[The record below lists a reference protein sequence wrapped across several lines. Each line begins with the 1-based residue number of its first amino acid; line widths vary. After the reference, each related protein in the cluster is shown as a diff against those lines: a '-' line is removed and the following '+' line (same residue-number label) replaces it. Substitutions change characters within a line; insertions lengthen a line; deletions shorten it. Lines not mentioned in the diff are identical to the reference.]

1 MNKVLASLYLF
12 SLAYAESVQTN
23 SAEVIVPEEAVIQ
36 ADQDDSKMMDT
47 KSSQEEVE
55 YPGRL
60 SIGGYYLYQ
69 QNTLGKRNSA
79 FGEADL
85 FIPLLQN
92 SNTLFF
98 LNVRG
103 LDFYAKSIEGNFGLG
118 VRHIFSDWDWL
129 VGLYAF
135 YDLKR
140 SNLANNFQQITTGIE
155 VKSDKWTFDAN
166 GYFPVGR
173 TRKRAGTFDKTELR
187 DGVGS
192 FKNIY
197 FVEGQEVALWGFD
210 AEIGYE
216 VLDNFSL
223 FVGGFHFDRSGAKNV
238 SGPFARLY
246 WTLDTTKYKSAFFD
260 RFFFHSGYSYDQVR
274 GSRFYA
280 GIGLSWL
287 FGGDKQKAY
296 DSGIRKRITEYVRR
310 DFDVITNGN
319 TTTPFQRLNNTDGS
333 PVTVQYATDETTLTS
348 AIAAS
353 ANVIPVE
360 GTITL
365 TSGKLLSDT
374 TLTGGAYKFGDNM
387 SIQLSSGGKIIGSF
401 VNAITIAKNVTVRDI
416 TFQDCGLGDA
426 GAPFGTVLVDNIIFT
441 GTHSNAIVNFASSSD
456 ENEFISI
463 KNSTFTTSVATG
475 SLGFISFNQLST
487 TGASITVQEFSNN
500 TINLIVTGDDA
511 RAVLFNTTGTP
522 GATNSIIN
530 IGLIENNTIN
540 AQLGT
545 KKRFVGILL
554 NNHYAGAG
562 GADTDSLQILGSSIR
577 NNTITMSGEDGA
589 TDHIGIRLL
598 NDAEGAAAK
607 FGTILNQ
614 VNDISGNTVS
624 LNGSLTDSYG
634 IVLENSFAT
643 SGVDGTSTVQVASLI
658 NNTITVPG
666 HATNYGFFILNK
678 NSDGSQS
685 PGLSAINVGQNG
697 GFYGNKVTNNVSG
710 STAIQL
716 SNIASVPTID
726 IKVNFLGNSLK
737 DANNGAVIT
746 EGGDATKITITP

>member
-12 SLAYAESVQTN
+12 SLAYAEGVQTN
-23 SAEVIVPEEAVIQ
+23 SAEVVVPEEAVIQ
-36 ADQDDSKMMDT
+36 TDQDDSKMMDT

-246 WTLDTTKYKSAFFD
+246 WTLDTTKYKNAFFD

-296 DSGIRKRITEYVRR
+296 DSGIRKRMTEYVRR

-333 PVTVQYATDETTLTS
+333 PVTVQYATDETTLAN

-365 TSGKLLSDT
+365 TSGKLLLDT

-401 VNAITIAKNVTVRDI
+401 AHSVAIDKNVTVRDI
-416 TFQDCGLGDA
+416 TFQDCGLGGS
-426 GAPFGTVLVDNIIFT
+426 GAPFGTVLIDNIIFT
-441 GTHSNAIVNFASSSD
+441 GTHSGAILSFASLSD
-456 ENEFISI
+456 ENEFVSI
-463 KNSTFTTSVATG
+463 KNSTFTLTDVSGSTG
-475 SLGFISFNQLST
+475 VISFAKAST
-487 TGASITVQEFSNN
+487 TGASITVQEFTNN
-500 TINLIVTGDDA
+500 TINLTATSDST
-511 RAVLFNTTGTP
+511 RAVIFQVTGTP
-522 GATNSIIN
+522 GTTNSVIN
-530 IGLIENNTIN
+530 IGSVENNTIN
-540 AQLGT
+540 AQLGGHDS
-545 KKRFVGILL
+545 FVGFLLL
-554 NNHYAGAG
+554 NNFAGGG
-562 GADTDSLQILGSSIR
+562 GADSDKLQILGSSIR
-577 NNTITMSGEDGA
+577 NNTITMTGSSINN
-589 TDHIGIRLL
+589 IGIRLF
-598 NDAEGAAAK
+598 NTGTPPTAK

-614 VNDISGNTVS
+614 VNDISGNTI
-624 LNGSLTDSYG
+624 LLKGSMTQ
-634 IVLENSFAT
+634 SFAVVFENAFIA
-643 SGVDGTSTVQVASLI
+643 SGVDGTATIQVPNLI
-658 NNTITVPG
+658 GNTLTVPG
-666 HATNYGFFILNK
+666 SDTNFGFFFENT
-678 NSDGSQS
+678 NSGGSQS

-697 GFYGNKVTNNVSG
+697 GFYGNKVTNSNPDK
-710 STAIQL
+710 IDIRL
-716 SNIASVPTID
+716 SNVTSVPTID

-737 DANNGAVIT
+737 DANNGAAVFET
-746 EGGDATKITITP
+746 GNKTKISITP